1 MVAGRNFKQ
10 IRDDGDTISSPSSD
24 ALLPFLTTP
33 DGTPAF
39 GVTTLAQ
46 LATAL
51 ASQLSISSSSS
62 WVTITG
68 HTFTAGTAPSVPLVE
83 AYTIGRVGKLINIH
97 FNLAYD
103 TVGATVTQLNIPWQA
118 GWPAPLLPTAVDAA
132 NEIFLGNYGAVGSSG
147 DLAPTA
153 FTAGVVIGRRN
164 AANDGNEIIMAFS
177 SGSRSSFTGQ
187 FSYIAA

>member
-1 MVAGRNFKQ
+1 
-10 IRDDGDTISSPSSD
+10 
-24 ALLPFLTTP
+24 
-33 DGTPAF
+33 
-39 GVTTLAQ
+39 
-46 LATAL
+46 LATAI
-51 ASQLSISSSSS
+51 ASQLSISASSS

-83 AYTIGRVGKLINIH
+83 AYTIGRVGKLVNIH

-118 GWPAPLLPTAVDAA
+118 GWPAPLLPAAVDAA
-132 NEIFLGNYGAVGSSG
+132 NEVFLGTYILVGSSG

-153 FTAGVVIGRRN
+153 FTAGSLWGRRN
-164 AANDGNEIIMAFS
+164 AANNGNEIVIAFG